1 MLGEV
6 VYLSLETGGDEELS
20 SLELILFL
28 QFILGWGD
36 IELCFRFNAI
46 FISKKIDALR
56 TKQIII
62 I

>member
-46 FISKKIDALR
+46 FIFKN
-56 TKQIII
+56 
-62 I
+62 